1 MVSWVAPP
9 LPPAPSHK
17 GRGSRRGPVRESVLR
32 RFLAPRP
39 GRANRGAGS
48 VGRGKAGPPTPTEK
62 FASFFRG
69 LALAMGARSMWG
81 PLSAALNILIQGRCI
96 GIGDQRYRLIAKI
109 QAGAFVP
116 RRSWTG
122 RAPPHG
128 GEGADNGGPG
138 TLYPGHLHPL
148 SR

>member
-1 MVSWVAPP
+1 M
-9 LPPAPSHK
+9 
-17 GRGSRRGPVRESVLR
+17 RRRGVTPHVARNTAGRRSAIDRRTTRHGGMNHFHLPISVKYTNILPVSV
-32 RFLAPRP
+32 
-39 GRANRGAGS
+39 
-48 VGRGKAGPPTPTEK
+48 PPTPTQN
-62 FASFFRG
+62 FATFFRG
-69 LALAMGARSMWG
+69 LMLAVAARSMWG

-116 RRSWTG
+116 RRSWPG

-128 GEGADNGGPG
+128 GEGADSGGPG